1 MSSLKS
7 LLEDCVKEETKRIRD
22 GRKHIELRAELE
34 VDPELLKKIM
44 PLFVPVDSE
53 IKYNF
58 RMSHQQAKELSDKY
72 GVDPLIDALNH
83 AITVLK
89 MPVPLPPRDITARDQ
104 DFSNLKKIKVR
115 DVVRYKPYQHLYPY
129 KYPLDDALFGM
140 ITTGNKS
147 SSFFNEMSRAD
158 LTSKNGNISGLWNDP
173 GKRRSALNFIK
184 LSMKREYIINSTLLS
199 AMKQRGTAAAQ
210 FRPAVA
216 KALFE
221 FFKAERIY
229 DPCSGWGDRLV
240 AALACDRVLEYHGV
254 DANGDLQ
261 KMYTDMI
268 STYNKNDD
276 EGNKTTTKDK
286 SKTATVNKEK
296 KPQREMR
303 VITGCAEEHI
313 PQQN

>member
-1 MSSLKS
+1 
-7 LLEDCVKEETKRIRD
+7 
-22 GRKHIELRAELE
+22 
-34 VDPELLKKIM
+34 
-44 PLFVPVDSE
+44 
-53 IKYNF
+53 
-58 RMSHQQAKELSDKY
+58 
-72 GVDPLIDALNH
+72 
-83 AITVLK
+83 
-89 MPVPLPPRDITARDQ
+89 
-104 DFSNLKKIKVR
+104 
-115 DVVRYKPYQHLYPY
+115 
-129 KYPLDDALFGM
+129 
-140 ITTGNKS
+140 
-147 SSFFNEMSRAD
+147 
-158 LTSKNGNISGLWNDP
+158 
-173 GKRRSALNFIK
+173 
-184 LSMKREYIINSTLLS
+184 MKREYIINSTLLS

-216 KALFE
+216 KALYE

-303 VITGCAEEHI
+303 VITGCAGRAHSAAK
-313 PQQN
+313 PF